1 MPIRIIWTH
10 IPPLRLIVI
19 QFMFRL
25 YTIFWFCCSNF
36 YCNIPRSRWT
46 CFSTRTSHINIM
58 QHIKSTTN
66 SRNEAYSDY
75 PTTASY
81 DELAKQIRN
90 AEGVVN
96 SEIRVK
102 ANPNGNG
109 YSTAARLLILI
120 ATSRGWCS
128 WSNRKLGR
136 KSSCR
141 FRCSH
146 GDQVSIR
153 KNLREIGDFYI
164 VHKLPFI
171 PIPLQNYNLIF
182 NVF

>member
-1 MPIRIIWTH
+1 MPIRIIWIH
-10 IPPLRLIVI
+10 IPPRRFIVI

-36 YCNIPRSRWT
+36 YCNIPGPDPLR
-46 CFSTRTSHINIM
+46 
-58 QHIKSTTN
+58 QEY
-66 SRNEAYSDY
+66 EAYSDY
-75 PTTASY
+75 LTTASY
-81 DELAKQIRN
+81 DELVAQIRN

-102 ANPNGNG
+102 ADPNGNG
-109 YSTAARLLILI
+109 YPTATRLLILI
-120 ATSRGWCS
+120 VTSRGWRS
-128 WSNRKLGR
+128 WGNRKLGR

-146 GDQVSIR
+146 GDQVPIR

-164 VHKLPFI
+164 VHKLSFI
-171 PIPLQNYNLIF
+171 PIPLLSYDLIF